1 MEKAIN
7 KVILGDTTLMDISE
21 DTVTEDNLLE
31 GVTAHAADGTQ
42 ITGKVVVA
50 EIVDS
55 LEDQSTDKA
64 LSARQGYVLDQKI
77 YKPEYTSFD
86 KTKEPTEYSDIDL
99 MTSGQVLP
107 TILGKVTLMLKNI
120 RYFFKLIGSTD
131 ISSIGDGT
139 LTGALS
145 TLNSNLSA
153 LGTLIIKQVN
163 AVNIQVNETVDVN
176 IDIDQS
182 GLYLLLFQIAHCGA
196 NEATSVNASW
206 SVDGF
211 EQYNSGII
219 RSRMEIPIARTW
231 DTVCGSC
238 CCLQYLY
245 PGTRT
250 FTFINQTGV
259 ATNAM
264 YNSSFAV
271 IAVKLK

>member
-1 MEKAIN
+1 MGKAIN

-21 DTVTEDNLLE
+21 DTVAEDNLLE
-31 GVTAHAADGTQ
+31 GATAHAADGTQ

-64 LSARQGYVLDQKI
+64 LSARQGYVLDQKF

-145 TLNSNLSA
+145 TLNSNLTLLNKYEGGLLDGQDKEIYFSPGDYFEITVIG
-153 LGTLIIKQVN
+153 LSTRMCKIIGQFRSDGTPDYWVAKPSESI
-163 AVNIQVNETVDVN
+163 IQVSGNTNRISIGNPSGAGGVD
-176 IDIDQS
+176 IYS
-182 GLYLLLFQIAHCGA
+182 KKFK
-196 NEATSVNASW
+196 
-206 SVDGF
+206 
-211 EQYNSGII
+211 
-219 RSRMEIPIARTW
+219 M
-231 DTVCGSC
+231 
-238 CCLQYLY
+238 
-245 PGTRT
+245 
-250 FTFINQTGV
+250 
-259 ATNAM
+259 
-264 YNSSFAV
+264 
-271 IAVKLK
+271 

>member
-145 TLNSNLSA
+145 TLNSNFEKSNMVCK
-153 LGTLIIKQVN
+153 T
-163 AVNIQVNETVDVN
+163 
-176 IDIDQS
+176 IDIYDNTMIFSLKHTSHELMRLPIFVFACGQNGFVGMYSIIAFYNRFLIQTIS
-182 GLYLLLFQIAHCGA
+182 GTSATITDNGNGTVTLTFSTTNIWGTGFIIAPK
-196 NEATSVNASW
+196 S
-206 SVDGF
+206 
-211 EQYNSGII
+211 II
-219 RSRMEIPIARTW
+219 
-231 DTVCGSC
+231 
-238 CCLQYLY
+238 
-245 PGTRT
+245 
-250 FTFINQTGV
+250 
-259 ATNAM
+259 
-264 YNSSFAV
+264 
-271 IAVKLK
+271 